1 MQEKKNNKKFSIQS
15 IDKEVNDI
23 YYEYKY
29 ETKSKK
35 KKQSPFDNSIDD
47 VEKVIKALK
56 KFKNIKINPLDTI
69 SDKIIGGLRGK
80 RRYEIAKLVKLFD
93 NYLNKKNILQAT
105 NYIIIARKN

>member
-1 MQEKKNNKKFSIQS
+1 MIFIMNISMKRNL
-15 IDKEVNDI
+15 
-23 YYEYKY
+23 
-29 ETKSKK
+29 K

-93 NYLNKKNILQAT
+93 KYLNKKISFKQPIILLLLGKI
-105 NYIIIARKN
+105 NFK

>member
-1 MQEKKNNKKFSIQS
+1 MIFIMNISMKRNL
-15 IDKEVNDI
+15 
-23 YYEYKY
+23 
-29 ETKSKK
+29 K

-80 RRYEIAKLVKLFD
+80 EGMK
-93 NYLNKKNILQAT
+93 
-105 NYIIIARKN
+105 